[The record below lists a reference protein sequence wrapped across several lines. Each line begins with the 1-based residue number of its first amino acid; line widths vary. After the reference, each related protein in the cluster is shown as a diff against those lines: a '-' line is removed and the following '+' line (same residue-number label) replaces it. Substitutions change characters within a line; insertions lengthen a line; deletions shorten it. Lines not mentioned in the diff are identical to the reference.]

1 MTDHGRGEGERIGI
15 YDDVQANQTDKGGG
29 FPTPGPGDR
38 LISETT
44 NATECAASQP
54 VTESAVKVL
63 VGSQWPP
70 LGSTGCSAPERRDDL
85 SGQGCGP
92 GRAVSGASPAAVGR
106 GPHRT
111 ESIRAELSG

>member
-54 VTESAVKVL
+54 VTGKRGQSSRRLPVAAPRLYRVLSA
-63 VGSQWPP
+63 
-70 LGSTGCSAPERRDDL
+70 
-85 SGQGCGP
+85 
-92 GRAVSGASPAAVGR
+92 
-106 GPHRT
+106 
-111 ESIRAELSG
+111 